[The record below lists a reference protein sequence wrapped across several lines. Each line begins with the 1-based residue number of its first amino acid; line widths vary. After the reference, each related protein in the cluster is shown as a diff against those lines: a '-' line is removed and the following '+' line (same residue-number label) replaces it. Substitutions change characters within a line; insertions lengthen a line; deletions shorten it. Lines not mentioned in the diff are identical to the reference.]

1 MEEYKSQY
9 NKLLERYNNGILYL
23 EQNPNMIP
31 KWFSEIEK
39 IMQRLHELIMQYNIP
54 EEKILGGF

>member
-23 EQNPNMIP
+23 EQNPNMIS

-39 IMQRLHELIMQYNIP
+39 IMQRLHELIIQYNIP